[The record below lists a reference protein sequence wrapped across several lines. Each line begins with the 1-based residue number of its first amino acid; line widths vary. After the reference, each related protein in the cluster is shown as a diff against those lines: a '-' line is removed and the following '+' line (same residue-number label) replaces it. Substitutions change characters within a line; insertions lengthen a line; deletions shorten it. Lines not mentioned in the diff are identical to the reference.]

1 MNKKTQFTPAFML
14 TGVKGLMFADVFH
27 LGIVVPIPMYL
38 PGVNAFKPASFL
50 TPSNSRG
57 LKFGL

>member
-1 MNKKTQFTPAFML
+1 ML

-38 PGVNAFKPASFL
+38 PGLFDEF
-50 TPSNSRG
+50 
-57 LKFGL
+57 FGG